1 MSWTT
6 TPTSG
11 ISVSGWNY
19 NYDSIRSS
27 TTTSA
32 TFALH
37 ENGGANDIG
46 STHDIEFRIENGN
59 LVLDVNPGTNS
70 ANPNAFT
77 HQPSGGTVSSQVTS
91 ATVNVGDTIRLYT
104 AVNGSLNGSFVISSE
119 FDITASSSGGGTS
132 TEEVSFP
139 SGSLSKVTDNLGRR
153 FIVYSIHASSPTTS
167 TGNGFYNVRYTLKD
181 GTTGNN
187 FTNGI
192 PHTYGS
198 ATNGNFGMFSV
209 GTTTHN
215 DTPDG
220 LYELIHTGSSLNNF
234 PITVLASVTLSRG
247 KVFCNFW

>member
-132 TEEVSFP
+132 TEEVP
-139 SGSLSKVTDNLGRR
+139 VLSGSWSTLADGTY
-153 FIVYSIHASSPTTS
+153 VYTIGASSPTSS
-167 TGNGFYNVRYTLKD
+167 TANGLYDVNGPGGRMFQPNSI
-181 GTTGNN
+181 NH
-187 FTNGI
+187 TNG
-192 PHTYGS
+192 T
-198 ATNGNFGMFSV
+198 ATSGYIDP
-209 GTTTHN
+209 TTN
-215 DTPDG
+215 PG
-220 LYELIHTGSSLNNF
+220 LYQLIHIGSSLDSF
-234 PITVLASVTLSRG
+234 AVTVLASITIG
-247 KVFCNFW
+247 DKKVFRNFW